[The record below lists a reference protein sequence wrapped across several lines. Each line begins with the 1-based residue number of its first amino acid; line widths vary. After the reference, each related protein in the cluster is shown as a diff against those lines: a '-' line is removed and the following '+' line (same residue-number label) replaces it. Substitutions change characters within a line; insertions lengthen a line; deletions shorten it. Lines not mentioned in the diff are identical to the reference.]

1 MSQHEKKP
9 KRTRTRTRRRK
20 SATVKDSA
28 VLLLVVFCGALSLLL
43 LLWTR
48 SRPFAQVLVENTVR
62 VRRDKREAPQFT
74 IAAVAATFHEGEDAR
89 INNNNNKR
97 VFFSQART
105 DRSGAVLQDMLLA
118 HAYAFQQNQ
127 TYGGACATDATKQT
141 DEVWEDHSRMI
152 EALGL
157 RHVLQFACPT
167 TDPQHASS
175 SSSSI
180 IDRHLY
186 TRFGT
191 RIWTPEW
198 LQHIRSQQQHQQQ
211 EAVNDPYDT
220 STTNTRGKRSVVAHI
235 RRGDVDLCDSQTSDR
250 YLTNQHYLNLLAM
263 YADNTKDEITIYSE
277 QKSTESWDD
286 FRQQQSH
293 YNLQLDQPPVE
304 AWRAMMQADVLIL
317 SKSSFSIVPA
327 LFNRHGVVVYTPFWV
342 QPLPHWRVV
351 DDDTDRAA
359 RRAALRLR
367 RERCA

>member
-1 MSQHEKKP
+1 MGQHEKKS
-9 KRTRTRTRRRK
+9 KRARTRRRN
-20 SATVKDSA
+20 SAALKGSA
-28 VLLLVVFCGALSLLL
+28 VLLLVVFCCGSFSLW
-43 LLWTR
+43 LWTK
-48 SRPFAQVLVENTVR
+48 SRPLAEQVVEHTI
-62 VRRDKREAPQFT
+62 RRDKHEPPQFP
-74 IAAVAATFHEGEDAR
+74 IAAAEAATSHEDEDAS
-89 INNNNNKR
+89 NNNNNNR

-127 TYGGACATDATKQT
+127 TYGGACATDAAKQR
-141 DEVWEDHSRMI
+141 DEETTQQQQQQDHWRMI

-157 RHVLQFACPT
+157 RHVLKFACPT
-167 TDPQHASS
+167 TDPQLASS
-175 SSSSI
+175 SSSSII

-198 LQHIRSQQQHQQQ
+198 LQHIRSQQQPQQ
-211 EAVNDPYDT
+211 EVVDQYDT
-220 STTNTRGKRSVVAHI
+220 STTNIRGKRSVVAHI
-235 RRGDVDLCDSQTSDR
+235 RRGDVDLCDPQTSDR

-263 YADNTKDEITIYSE
+263 YADNTKDAVTIFSE
-277 QKSTESWDD
+277 QKSTESWED
-286 FRQQQSH
+286 FRQHQSY

-304 AWRAMMQADVLIL
+304 AWKAMMQADVLIL

-367 RERCA
+367 HQLCA